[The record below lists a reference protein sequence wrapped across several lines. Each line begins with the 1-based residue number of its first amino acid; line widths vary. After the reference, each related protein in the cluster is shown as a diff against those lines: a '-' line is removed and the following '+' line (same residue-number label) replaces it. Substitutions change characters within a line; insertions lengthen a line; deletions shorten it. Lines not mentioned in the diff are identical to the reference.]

1 MDTNEITQRLGPVSS
16 LVLAVLLVILGFLV
30 ISVPQ
35 IIPWLLGIGLILA
48 GTALIVGILVPGRRV
63 A

>member
-1 MDTNEITQRLGPVSS
+1 MDTNEIMQRFGPVLSI
-16 LVLAVLLVILGFLV
+16 VLAVFLVILGFLV